1 LEHGLNLISFD
12 ETSEKIDDLMAYRSW
27 SLHFLHEIG
36 WFLQRSHMR
45 ATSEQPQY
53 CPDRFPV
60 ARFRW
65 LLSFAIDHEWCAV
78 VRKLLNTMFQGDID
92 LDVPSPIEFA
102 LGENLLLTAV
112 RKRSKPLVECLLRYT
127 ATNYAPV
134 GSGDGAPVQFLFTP
148 AMTGLSN
155 ITPLHIAATISDAT
169 GVLDALTDDPQQ
181 VTTINYHVL
190 NCSITEQQISDS

>member
-1 LEHGLNLISFD
+1 MNLISFD
-12 ETSEKIDDLMAYRSW
+12 ETSERIDDLMAYRSR

-36 WFLQRSHMR
+36 WLLQRSHMR

-60 ARFRW
+60 TRFRW

-78 VRKLLNTMFQGDID
+78 VTKLLNTMFQGDID

-112 RKRSKPLVECLLRYT
+112 RKCSKPLVECLLRYT

-181 VTTINYHVL
+181 VTTLNYHVL
-190 NCSITEQQISDS
+190 NCSITKHH

>member
-1 LEHGLNLISFD
+1 MNLISFD
-12 ETSEKIDDLMAYRSW
+12 ETSERIDDLMAYRSR

-36 WFLQRSHMR
+36 WLLQRSHAR

-181 VTTINYHVL
+181 VTTLNYHVL
-190 NCSITEQQISDS
+190 NCSITE